1 MYCLYVGVLWVQLC
15 SSCKQSLYYIQ
26 AYKDSAL
33 SLTKVRVFGLL
44 ESFDKKTEWRVLTE
58 SMQLA
63 VSLKRKW
70 FPTQWLLGEAFSQM
84 RLKRGRIGQNDQET
98 CFETSNI
105 EYFFSYLFILS
116 FFSSRNFLVA
126 CSLSNIYL
134 IVFLKPLLVQ
144 LFCLL
149 CMGLC
154 GFLCLGRLSE
164 VKGQLEGFSSFNLPH
179 RFHELI
185 AICQACWQVSLVAE
199 PSHQAPHNSLS
210 LLWQNAMN
218 KNGHYIFQDQKTQDL
233 SVYLKRAHSVLWAK
247 RASCVLTG
255 LEEMWGLCEAS
266 FLCHKFLVPKNACSH
281 L

>member
-1 MYCLYVGVLWVQLC
+1 
-15 SSCKQSLYYIQ
+15 
-26 AYKDSAL
+26 
-33 SLTKVRVFGLL
+33 
-44 ESFDKKTEWRVLTE
+44 
-58 SMQLA
+58 MQLA

-70 FPTQWLLGEAFSQM
+70 FPIKWLRGEAFSQM

-105 EYFFSYLFILS
+105 EDFFSYLFILS
-116 FFSSRNFLVA
+116 FFSKRTFFGSL
-126 CSLSNIYL
+126 LSNIYL
-134 IVFLKPLLVQ
+134 IVFLKPLLVR
-144 LFCLL
+144 LFCLF

-154 GFLCLGRLSE
+154 GFLCLERLWE
-164 VKGQLEGFSSFNLPH
+164 VKGQLAGFSSFNLPH

-185 AICQACWQVSLVAE
+185 AICQPCWQVSLAAE

-218 KNGHYIFQDQKTQDL
+218 KNGHYIFQDQKTQDR

-255 LEEMWGLCEAS
+255 LEELWGLCEAS
-266 FLCHKFLVPKNACSH
+266 FLPRKFLVPKTACSH